1 MDTEQNTEELSNSEC
16 IASNEVVSKVT
27 IGEYLRL
34 AREER
39 DLSLKVISQ
48 HTKIS
53 VTILENIENNCFDKL
68 PSKAYVI
75 GFVKSYSKTIGLDE
89 AECLKLLNEAYGST
103 SETIAKSAPTPLE
116 GVPPTN
122 PPVESSS
129 SSKEIPTQYLTI
141 AGVFVA
147 LIILFA
153 IVINN
158 TSTQPG
164 EEIATEENTNSIEVA
179 QTPLVDVRPQEVS
192 EKTPLTEES
201 EPPVE
206 LVEESTPEETETST
220 VEVKPVEKKKEE
232 VKTEAKPATE
242 EEKKVVTEEEKKEDK
257 EINLRAI
264 PLPLYEVTNDE
275 EAYTHLPEN
284 IKASLIQ
291 GKQNI
296 FISAVDGDTWI
307 TYKSDDGDI
316 KKFVL
321 SKGRTLLIRGDV
333 VRVFLGNIN
342 VAQIFLNNKA
352 LKITSRSG
360 VKSLVFPQEKAVDY
374 KLPLFLYPKPGQVI
388 TSSEYEESITN

>member
-1 MDTEQNTEELSNSEC
+1 MDTEQNTEEVSNSEC
-16 IASNEVVSKVT
+16 IASNEVVSRVT

-34 AREER
+34 AREEKN
-39 DLSLKVISQ
+39 LSLKVISQ

-53 VTILENIENNCFDKL
+53 VTILENIENDCFDKL

-103 SETIAKSAPTPLE
+103 SETVAKTDPTPLE

-122 PPVESSS
+122 PPVESS

-158 TSTQPG
+158 TSMQPG
-164 EEIATEENTNSIEVA
+164 EEVTAEENTNTIEAA
-179 QTPLVDVRPQEVS
+179 QTPLVDVKPQEVS
-192 EKTPLTEES
+192 ENTPLTEEN
-201 EPPVE
+201 ETPVE
-206 LVEESTPEETETST
+206 LAEES
-220 VEVKPVEKKKEE
+220 KPVEEKEVE
-232 VKTEAKPATE
+232 KVEAKPEVKEEKKAEVKVTTK
-242 EEKKVVTEEEKKEDK
+242 EEKKVVSEDENKVVEKV
-257 EINLRAI
+257 NLRAI
-264 PLPLYEVTNDE
+264 PLPLYEITEEE

-284 IKASLIQ
+284 IKASLIE

-307 TYKSDDGDI
+307 TYKSDDSDI

-321 SKGRTLLIRGDV
+321 SKGRTLLIRGDI
-333 VRVFLGNIN
+333 VRVFLGNVN
-342 VAQIFLNNKA
+342 VARIFLNNKA
-352 LKITSRSG
+352 LKTTSRSG

-374 KLPLFLYPKPGQVI
+374 KLPLFLYPKPGKVI
-388 TSSEYEESITN
+388 TSSEYEASLSN